1 MRINPKKIFMKLS
14 KGDPRIRSFI
24 NDILSCLDLAKD
36 PAKKGVYVS
45 YSNKITKINCCEK
58 TENVFCVDTQQD
70 FYSISQVTY
79 RLKELT
85 PFGNKKEK
93 TLDDKPLKSLVS
105 KKILVVSPKSA
116 FFYIKRNGIWQS
128 FDVNK
133 DGTLSQ
139 IEKTFK
145 PSQEANQK
153 LVDYFKK

>member
-1 MRINPKKIFMKLS
+1 MKVNPKKIFMKFS

-24 NDILSCLDLAKD
+24 NDILSCSDLAKD

-45 YSNKITKINCCEK
+45 YSNKITKINSCEK
-58 TENVFCVDTQQD
+58 TENIFCVDVQQD
-70 FYSISQVTY
+70 FYSVSQVTY

-85 PFGNKKEK
+85 PFRNKKEK

-105 KKILVVSPKSA
+105 KKILVVSPNNA

-139 IEKTFK
+139 IEKTYK
-145 PSQEANQK
+145 SSRDQK
-153 LVDYFKK
+153 LADYFKK